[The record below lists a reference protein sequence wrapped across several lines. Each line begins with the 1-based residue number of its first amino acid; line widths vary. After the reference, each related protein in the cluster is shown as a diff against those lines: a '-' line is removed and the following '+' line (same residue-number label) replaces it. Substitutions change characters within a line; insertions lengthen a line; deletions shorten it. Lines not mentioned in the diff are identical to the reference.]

1 MCAIKKPEGHR
12 SAIKTTGSVAYRRHR
27 KNRLYVYLVIA
38 LSIILCWSLPKPFYE
53 NLQKHFIFLYTRV
66 FFKQGEVV
74 PIDYSIQDVEN
85 IILKDRI
92 AILEERLQAYEVAN
106 YTPPLFSEIL
116 SPYFRKLIASRVI
129 YRDPSHWGSSCW
141 INVGKEQ
148 KIQKNSPV
156 LSGKV
161 LVGLVDYVGEQ
172 QSRIR
177 LITDVGMQP
186 SVIAVRGG
194 VQAWLIKDQ
203 IQSLTKHL
211 ERLSDSYILEKDKY
225 EKIDQLE
232 ELNSFIHYNDETT
245 LLLRGTL
252 SGSGGP
258 LWKDETLIL
267 HGEGFC
273 FSDGKGLRVGDILIT
288 TGLDGVFPPGL
299 FVAEITKVCRPREGA
314 CSYKVEAKSLAED
327 LTDLS
332 SVLILPAMEFNPN
345 DRPDIFG
352 LLWD

>member
-1 MCAIKKPEGHR
+1 MCAIKKSDGHR
-12 SAIKTTGSVAYRRHR
+12 SAIKTAGSVAYRRHR

-38 LSIILCWSLPKPFYE
+38 LSVILCWSLPRPFYE
-53 NLQKHFIFLYTRV
+53 NIQKYFIALHARV
-66 FFKQGEVV
+66 FFKHTDVSST
-74 PIDYSIQDVEN
+74 DYAIQDVEN

-116 SPYFRKLIASRVI
+116 SPYFRKLISSRVI
-129 YRDPSHWGSSCW
+129 YRDPAHWGSSCW
-141 INVGKEQ
+141 VNVGKDQ

-186 SVIAVRGG
+186 SVIAIRGG
-194 VQAWLIKDQ
+194 IQAWIVKDQ
-203 IQSLTKHL
+203 IYSLTKHL
-211 ERLSDSYILEKDKY
+211 ERLSNSYILEKDKY

-232 ELNSFIHYNDETT
+232 EINTSIQCGAENS

-258 LWKDETLIL
+258 LWKDETLVL

-273 FSDGKGLRVGDILIT
+273 FSNGKSLHVGDILIT

-314 CSYKVEAKSLAED
+314 CSYKIEAKSLAED
-327 LTDLS
+327 LTSLS

>member
-1 MCAIKKPEGHR
+1 MKKPEGRR
-12 SAIKTTGSVAYRRHR
+12 SAIKTTGPVVYRRH
-27 KNRLYVYLVIA
+27 KKHRLYVYLVIS
-38 LSIILCWSLPKPFYE
+38 LIIVLCWSLPRPFYE
-53 NLQKHFIFLYTRV
+53 NIQKRFIAVYTRI
-66 FFKQGEVV
+66 FCKHTEVS
-74 PIDYSIQDVEN
+74 PLDDAIQNIEN

-92 AILEERLQAYEVAN
+92 AVLEERLQAYEAAN
-106 YTPPLFSEIL
+106 YTPSVFSEIL

-141 INVGKEQ
+141 VNVGKEQ

-194 VQAWLIKDQ
+194 IQARLVKDQ
-203 IQSLTKHL
+203 IHDLSKNL
-211 ERLSDSYILEKDKY
+211 ERLPDTYILEKDKY
-225 EKIDQLE
+225 EKVDQLE
-232 ELNSFIHYNDETT
+232 EIYSSIQCNEENS

-252 SGSGGP
+252 SGNGGP
-258 LWKDETLIL
+258 LWKDETLVL

-273 FSDGKGLRVGDILIT
+273 FSDGKSLRTGDILIT

-299 FVAEITKVCRPREGA
+299 YVAEITKVCPPREGA
-314 CSYKVEAKSLAED
+314 CSYKIEAKSLASD
-327 LTDLS
+327 LTNLS
-332 SVLILPAMEFNPN
+332 SVLILPVMEFNPN

>member
-12 SAIKTTGSVAYRRHR
+12 SAIKMAGSVAYRRHR
-27 KNRLYVYLVIA
+27 KNKLYVYLVLA
-38 LSIILCWSLPKPFYE
+38 LSVILCWSLPRPFYE
-53 NLQKHFIFLYTRV
+53 NIQKHFVSLYARV
-66 FFKQGEVV
+66 FFKRSGV
-74 PIDYSIQDVEN
+74 PSIDYTIQDVEN

-106 YTPPLFSEIL
+106 YTPPVFSEIL
-116 SPYFRKLIASRVI
+116 SPYFRKLITSRVI
-129 YRDPSHWGSSCW
+129 YRDPAHWGSSCW
-141 INVGKEQ
+141 INVGKNQ

-194 VQAWLIKDQ
+194 IQAWLVKDQ
-203 IQSLTKHL
+203 IQGLTKHL

-225 EKIDQLE
+225 EKVDQLE
-232 ELNSFIHYNDETT
+232 ELSSSIQCSDDNT

-258 LWKDETLIL
+258 LWKDETLVL

-299 FVAEITKVCRPREGA
+299 FVAEITKVCQPREGA
-314 CSYKVEAKSLAED
+314 CSYKIEAKSLAED
-327 LTDLS
+327 LTNLS